1 MQFPSRPLIRRYA
14 RIATMAAALAVACAS
29 GASAQVSGIG
39 GGVPGGGGGAL
50 GGGGGRGGGGGAPE
64 KAAPAPPSPVPGA
77 VARQPVIPASKT
89 ANDLDPN
96 EALFDSINRGDIAAA
111 RDALNRGA
119 DLGATN
125 VLGMTPME
133 LSVDLGRNDIT
144 FLLLSE
150 RGGESD
156 SGSSARNQASQL
168 VPSVA
173 TKGVAKG
180 RSAQVADQ
188 VPSGRTPAGKIR
200 QGSPPTVA
208 ANKPAAAPKLFAGD
222 GGTPQPQAGF
232 LGFGR

>member
-1 MQFPSRPLIRRYA
+1 MQFPSRLLIHRHA
-14 RIATMAAALAVACAS
+14 RIATLAAALAVACGS
-29 GASAQVSGIG
+29 GASAQLSGIG
-39 GGVPGGGGGAL
+39 GGAPGGGGRS
-50 GGGGGRGGGGGAPE
+50 GGGGGGSAAAKP
-64 KAAPAPPSPVPGA
+64 APAPPSAVPGA

-89 ANDLDPN
+89 ASDLDPN
-96 EALFDSINRGDIAAA
+96 EALFDSINRGDIASA

-119 DLGATN
+119 DLSATN

-150 RGGESD
+150 RGAEGD

-173 TKGVAKG
+173 TKGTAKG
-180 RSAQVADQ
+180 RSAQVAGQ
-188 VPSGRTPAGKIR
+188 GALAKTPAGRIKPAA
-200 QGSPPTVA
+200 QPTVA